1 MNLTLIRHATL
12 LVEMGQARLLIDPML
27 DPAGTQPPL
36 PETANQ
42 LPNPLVELPI
52 AAEQL
57 VDGLDAVIVSHLHP
71 DHFDATAMRSLPRDV
86 PVICQPHEAPTLA
99 GLGLGAT
106 PLADPFALGEL
117 RVSPTAGRHGRGQ
130 MAEAMGPV
138 MGVVLAAPR
147 EPTLYLAGDSVWCE
161 QTAAA
166 IDAHHPDVIVVNAGA
181 PQFTHGGSITM
192 DAADVVS
199 TAEVAPAGTVIAV
212 HMEAYNHCGLT
223 RAALAE
229 ACERAGCADRVL
241 IPADGETIE
250 IDLPR

>member
-1 MNLTLIRHATL
+1 MISIR
-12 LVEMGQARLLIDPML
+12 
-27 DPAGTQPPL
+27 
-36 PETANQ
+36 
-42 LPNPLVELPI
+42 
-52 AAEQL
+52 
-57 VDGLDAVIVSHLHP
+57 
-71 DHFDATAMRSLPRDV
+71 F
-86 PVICQPHEAPTLA
+86 
-99 GLGLGAT
+99 
-106 PLADPFALGEL
+106 
-117 RVSPTAGRHGRGQ
+117 HGRGGHGMKTASRILGSAAFISGRHAQ
-130 MAEAMGPV
+130 DSPIYGAERRGAAVAAFTRVSDAPILER
-138 MGVVLAAPR
+138 GVIA
-147 EPTLYLAGDSVWCE
+147 
-161 QTAAA
+161 
-166 IDAHHPDVIVVNAGA
+166 HPDVIVVNAGA